1 MVLPFK
7 ISNYIPSISIISPT
21 IGRVFFFY
29 FFKKKDRRQLF
40 GSLNLKRFQR
50 LTQKD
55 TSL

>member
-1 MVLPFK
+1 MGLPFK

-29 FFKKKDRRQLF
+29 ILKKKVRRQLF
-40 GSLNLKRFQR
+40 GSLNLKRFQS

-55 TSL
+55 MSL

>member
-1 MVLPFK
+1 MGLPFK

-29 FFKKKDRRQLF
+29 FLKKKVRRQLF
-40 GSLNLKRFQR
+40 GSLNLKRFQS

-55 TSL
+55 MSL